1 MKSIIF
7 FNNKGGVGKTTTV
20 YHVAWMLSELGIK
33 TIAIDLDPQS
43 NLTSM
48 FLTPERLENIYDKN
62 LPITILDSINP
73 VVSGDPYNPVHIEI
87 INDNLGLILGN
98 LSLSIFEDKLSDAW
112 LKALGGDSYS
122 FRLTSIFNTIIKD
135 AVSQKNAEIVLIDV
149 GPNLGAINRAVTISS
164 DYIIMPVAS
173 DLFSLQ
179 GIKNLGLTLSKWKKD
194 WTQRKEQKPDN
205 ISFQIPEGESKPI
218 GYIVMQYSAKES
230 RPVKSYLKWAN
241 RIPSVFSEFVLGRN
255 TQTSSVEDDGYCIAL
270 LKHYRSLAPMSMEA
284 HKPIFLLKPADG
296 AIGAHVYA
304 VQKSYEEFKI
314 LTETILNNSRLAYHA
329 EPNMLSRLEHCAIKS
344 VQIFFTND
352 ILSIAEKLDKL
363 TFNHHQKKNNRQ

>member
-20 YHVAWMLSELGIK
+20 YHVAWMLSELGVK

-48 FLTPERLENIYDKN
+48 FLTPDRLEEVYENN

-73 VVSGDPYNPVHIEI
+73 VVSGDPYQPVHIENI
-87 INDNLGLILGN
+87 TDNLGLILGN
-98 LSLSIFEDKLSDAW
+98 LSLSVFEDKLSDAW
-112 LKALGGDSYS
+112 LKSLGGDSYS
-122 FRLTSIFNTIIKD
+122 FRLTSIFNTIFNEASNKF
-135 AVSQKNAEIVLIDV
+135 NAEILLIDV

-179 GIKNLGLTLSKWKKD
+179 GIKNLGQTLRKWKKD
-194 WTQRKEQKPDN
+194 WKQRLDQKPEKV
-205 ISFQIPEGESKPI
+205 SFEIPSNEAKPI

-230 RPVKSYLKWAN
+230 RPVKSYLRWAN
-241 RIPSVFSEFVLGRN
+241 RIPSVFSEFVLEN
-255 TQTSSVEDDGYCIAL
+255 LSKINNAEDDNNCIAL
-270 LKHYRSLAPMSMEA
+270 LKHYRSLAPMSMES
-284 HKPIFLLKPADG
+284 HKPIFLLKPANG

-304 VQKSYEEFKI
+304 VQKSYEEFETLTKSI
-314 LTETILNNSRLAYHA
+314 LKYCN
-329 EPNMLSRLEHCAIKS
+329 
-344 VQIFFTND
+344 
-352 ILSIAEKLDKL
+352 
-363 TFNHHQKKNNRQ
+363 

>member
-1 MKSIIF
+1 MRTIIF

-20 YHVAWMLSELGIK
+20 YHVAWMLSEMGVR
-33 TIAIDLDPQS
+33 TIAVDLDPQS

-48 FLTPERLENIYDKN
+48 FLSDDRLEEIYDSASHV
-62 LPITILDSINP
+62 TVLDSITP
-73 VVSGDPYNPVHIEI
+73 VVNGDPYNPVHIEV

-98 LSLSIFEDKLSDAW
+98 LSLSTFEDSLSDAW
-112 LKALGGDSYS
+112 LKCLNSESYS
-122 FRLTSIFNTIIKD
+122 FRLTSIFNTIIND
-135 AVSQKNAEIVLIDV
+135 AVAQFNAEIVLVDV

-179 GIKNLGLTLSKWKKD
+179 GIKNLGVTLSTWKRQ
-194 WTQRKEQKPDN
+194 WVQRQDLRPAN
-205 ISFQIPEGESKPI
+205 ISFQIPDKNAAPC

-241 RIPSVFSEFVLGRN
+241 RIPAVFAECVLGQPPVSL
-255 TQTSSVEDDGYCIAL
+255 TVEHDPYCIAL

-304 VQKSYEEFKI
+304 VQKSYEEFRSLTCRI
-314 LTETILNNSRLAYHA
+314 LEVCR
-329 EPNMLSRLEHCAIKS
+329 
-344 VQIFFTND
+344 
-352 ILSIAEKLDKL
+352 
-363 TFNHHQKKNNRQ
+363 

>member
-1 MKSIIF
+1 MKIITF

-20 YHVAWMLSELGIK
+20 YHVAWMLSEMGIK

-48 FLTPERLENIYDKN
+48 FLPDERLEFIYENN
-62 LPITILDSINP
+62 LPHTILDAITPIRN
-73 VVSGDPYNPVHIEI
+73 GDPAVPVHIEE

-98 LSLSIFEDKLSDAW
+98 LALSTFEDTLSDAW
-112 LKALGGDSYS
+112 LKCLNGDIYS
-122 FRLTSIFNTIIKD
+122 FRITSIFKTIIKE
-135 AVSQKNAEIVLIDV
+135 AAQRFNAEVVLIDV

-179 GIKNLGLTLSKWKKD
+179 GIKNLGTTLNDWKRQ
-194 WTQRKEQKPDN
+194 WNQRKELKPDN
-205 ISFQIPEGESKPI
+205 LTFDIPENRAKPA

-241 RIPSVFSEFVLGRN
+241 RIPNIFSEYVLGETNKDIR
-255 TQTSSVEDDGYCIAL
+255 SVDIDQNSIAL
-270 LKHYRSLAPMSMEA
+270 LKHYRSLAPMSMEV

-304 VQKSYEEFKI
+304 VQKSYEEFDL
-314 LTETILNNSRLAYHA
+314 LTK
-329 EPNMLSRLEHCAIKS
+329 NMLDRC
-344 VQIFFTND
+344 T
-352 ILSIAEKLDKL
+352 
-363 TFNHHQKKNNRQ
+363 

>member
-20 YHVAWMLSELGIK
+20 YHVAWMLSELGVK

-48 FLTPERLENIYDKN
+48 FLNPERLEDIYENN

-73 VVSGDPYNPVHIEI
+73 VVSGDPYKPVHIEN
-87 INDNLGLILGN
+87 INDDLGLILGN

-112 LKALGGDSYS
+112 LKSLGGDSYS
-122 FRLTSIFNTIIKD
+122 FRLISIFNTIINEASK
-135 AVSQKNAEIVLIDV
+135 KFEAEIVLIDV

-164 DYIIMPVAS
+164 DFIIMPVAS

-179 GIKNLGLTLSKWKKD
+179 GIKNLGQTLTKWKKD
-194 WTQRKEQKPDN
+194 WAQRKEQEPTN
-205 ISFQIPEGESKPI
+205 VSFEIPSKDSKPI

-241 RIPSVFSEFVLGRN
+241 RIPSFYSDYVLGADIQTN
-255 TQTSSVEDDGYCIAL
+255 TVEEDIYCISL

-304 VQKSYEEFKI
+304 VQKSYEEYETLTRNI
-314 LTETILNNSRLAYHA
+314 LDRC
-329 EPNMLSRLEHCAIKS
+329 MK
-344 VQIFFTND
+344 
-352 ILSIAEKLDKL
+352 
-363 TFNHHQKKNNRQ
+363 

>member
-1 MKSIIF
+1 MNGNMKSIIF

-33 TIAIDLDPQS
+33 TIAVDLDPQS

-48 FLTPERLENIYDKN
+48 FLTPERLEEIYENN

-73 VVSGDPYNPVHIEI
+73 VVSGDPYQPVHIEN
-87 INDNLGLILGN
+87 INENLGLILGN

-112 LKALGGDSYS
+112 LKSLGGDSYS
-122 FRLTSIFNTIIKD
+122 FRLTSIFNTIFKE
-135 AVSQKNAEIVLIDV
+135 ATHKFEAEILLIDV

-179 GIKNLGLTLSKWKKD
+179 GIKNLGQTLNKWKLD
-194 WTQRKEQKPDN
+194 WQDRMQR
-205 ISFQIPEGESKPI
+205 IPANVTFEIPLKESKPI

-230 RPVKSYLKWAN
+230 KPVKSYLRWAN
-241 RIPSVFSEFVLGRN
+241 RIPSVFSEFVLGYQSEIRN
-255 TQTSSVEDDGYCIAL
+255 VEEDQNCIAL
-270 LKHYRSLAPMSMEA
+270 LKHYRSLAPMSMESR
-284 HKPIFLLKPADG
+284 KPIFLLKPSDG

-304 VQKSYEEFKI
+304 VQKSYEEFESLTKNI
-314 LTETILNNSRLAYHA
+314 LEYCN
-329 EPNMLSRLEHCAIKS
+329 
-344 VQIFFTND
+344 
-352 ILSIAEKLDKL
+352 
-363 TFNHHQKKNNRQ
+363 

>member
-20 YHVAWMLSELGIK
+20 YHVAWMLSEMGVR

-48 FLTPERLENIYDKN
+48 FLTAERLEAIYDDG

-73 VVSGDPYNPVHIEI
+73 VVSGDPYKSVHIEK
-87 INDNLGLILGN
+87 INENLGLVLGN
-98 LSLSIFEDKLSDAW
+98 LSLSVFEDKLSDAW
-112 LKALGGDSYS
+112 LKSLGGDSYS
-122 FRLTSIFNTIIKD
+122 FRLISIFNTIIND
-135 AVSQKNAEIVLIDV
+135 AVKQFDAEIVLIDV

-179 GIKNLGLTLSKWKKD
+179 GIKNLGQTLIKWKKD
-194 WTQRKEQKPDN
+194 WAQRKEQQPESV
-205 ISFQIPEGESKPI
+205 SFEIPSQNARPL
-218 GYIVMQYSAKES
+218 GYIVIQYSAKDS
-230 RPVKSYLKWAN
+230 RPVKSYLRWAN
-241 RIPSVFSEFVLGRN
+241 RIPAFFSNYVLGKE
-255 TQTSSVEDDGYCIAL
+255 TQINSVEEDPYCIAL

-284 HKPIFLLKPADG
+284 HKPIFLLKSADG

-304 VQKSYEEFKI
+304 VQKSYDEFKA
-314 LTETILNNSRLAYHA
+314 LTESILDRCN
-329 EPNMLSRLEHCAIKS
+329 
-344 VQIFFTND
+344 
-352 ILSIAEKLDKL
+352 
-363 TFNHHQKKNNRQ
+363 

>member
-48 FLTPERLENIYDKN
+48 FLSSERLEEVYENN
-62 LPITILDSINP
+62 LSVTILDSINP
-73 VVSGDPYNPVHIEI
+73 VLSGDPYNPVHIEE
-87 INDNLGLILGN
+87 INENLGLIMGN
-98 LSLSIFEDKLSDAW
+98 LSLSTFEDSLSDAW
-112 LKALGGDSYS
+112 LKCLNGDIYS
-122 FRLTSIFNTIIKD
+122 FRLTSLFNTIIND
-135 AVSQKNAEIVLIDV
+135 AANQFNAEYILIDV

-164 DYIIMPVAS
+164 DFILMPVAS

-179 GIKNLGLTLSKWKKD
+179 GIKNLGITLNTWKRQ
-194 WTQRKEQKPDN
+194 WNQRKELKPAY
-205 ISFQIPEGESKPI
+205 ISFEIPSNLSVPI

-241 RIPSVFSEFVLGRN
+241 RIPSVFAEYVLDQDVQLN
-255 TQTSSVEDDGYCIAL
+255 SVEEDHYCIAL
-270 LKHYRSLAPMSMEA
+270 LKHYRSLAPMSMES

-304 VQKSYEEFKI
+304 VQKSYQEF
-314 LTETILNNSRLAYHA
+314 ETMTKNI
-329 EPNMLSRLEHCAIKS
+329 
-344 VQIFFTND
+344 
-352 ILSIAEKLDKL
+352 LDKC
-363 TFNHHQKKNNRQ
+363 QS

>member
-1 MKSIIF
+1 MRTITF

-48 FLTPERLENIYDKN
+48 FLTDERLEKVYDEN
-62 LPITILDSINP
+62 LPVTILDAINP
-73 VVSGDPYNPVHIEI
+73 IVNGDPSVPVHIENI
-87 INDNLGLILGN
+87 TDNLGLILGN
-98 LSLSIFEDKLSDAW
+98 LALSTFEDNLSDAW
-112 LKALGGDSYS
+112 LKCLNEEIYS
-122 FRLTSIFNTIIKD
+122 FRITSIFKTIID
-135 AVSQKNAEIVLIDV
+135 EATRRFQAEVILIDV

-179 GIKNLGLTLSKWKKD
+179 GIKNLGTTLNIWKRQ
-194 WTQRKEQKPDN
+194 WNQRKQLRPIN
-205 ISFQIPEGESKPI
+205 LSVPIPENNTNPV

-241 RIPSVFSEFVLGRN
+241 RIPNVFREFVLGVN
-255 TQTSSVEDDGYCIAL
+255 NETISNVELDSNCIAL

-304 VQKSYEEFKI
+304 VRKSYEEFKA
-314 LTETILNNSRLAYHA
+314 LTEKIL
-329 EPNMLSRLEHCAIKS
+329 
-344 VQIFFTND
+344 
-352 ILSIAEKLDKL
+352 EKCP
-363 TFNHHQKKNNRQ
+363 

>member
-1 MKSIIF
+1 MRTITF

-20 YHVAWMLSELGIK
+20 YHAAWMLSELGIR

-48 FLTPERLENIYDKN
+48 FLTDERLEDLYENN
-62 LPITILDSINP
+62 SPVTILDAITP
-73 VVSGDPYNPVHIEI
+73 VVNGDPAVPVHIEQV
-87 INDNLGLILGN
+87 NESLGLIIGN
-98 LSLSIFEDKLSDAW
+98 LALSTFEDALSDAW
-112 LKALGGDSYS
+112 LKCLDSQVYS
-122 FRLTSIFNTIIKD
+122 FRVTSIFKTIIEEASNRFD
-135 AVSQKNAEIVLIDV
+135 ASIVLVDV

-179 GIKNLGLTLSKWKKD
+179 GIKNLGETLSRWKAQ
-194 WTQRKEQKPDN
+194 WTQRKELKPQN
-205 ISFQIPEGESKPI
+205 LTVRIPENDTKAA

-241 RIPSVFSEFVLGRN
+241 RIPKVFGEFVLGKHN
-255 TQTSSVEDDGYCIAL
+255 TEVSSVDNDVNCIAL
-270 LKHYRSLAPMSMEA
+270 LKHFRSLAPMSMEA

-304 VQKSYEEFKI
+304 VKQSYDDFENLTKKI
-314 LTETILNNSRLAYHA
+314 L
-329 EPNMLSRLEHCAIKS
+329 
-344 VQIFFTND
+344 
-352 ILSIAEKLDKL
+352 EKCP
-363 TFNHHQKKNNRQ
+363 